1 MCLPGSA
8 ENNAPQW
15 EHIVRSEDIVS
26 DESSRRRQYQ
36 LFSLW
41 SVSQQTV
48 IPATLGEPRADPKPL
63 KINRNVPI
71 SVSRPRFLHWTG
83 PSGLDFTGPG
93 RRCFMRKLLC
103 PHCAAL
109 SGSAA
114 ALPGCIPS
122 VRSTARPG
130 CSVLSLCHLSL
141 VPPSCSSGELVPP
154 PWLFTSPL
162 TAALF
167 RVAGCDRSPHFPK
180 STASP

>member
-8 ENNAPQW
+8 QNNAPQW
-15 EHIVRSEDIVS
+15 EHIVRSENIVS

-48 IPATLGEPRADPKPL
+48 IPTTLREPRADPKSL
-63 KINRNVPI
+63 KINGNIPI
-71 SVSRPRFLHWTG
+71 NVSRPRFLHWTG

-103 PHCAAL
+103 PHCAAV
-109 SGSAA
+109 SGSAD

-122 VRSTARPG
+122 VCSAARPG
-130 CSVLSLCHLSL
+130 CSVLSLCQLSL
-141 VPPSCSSGELVPP
+141 VPPSCSRGELVPP

-162 TAALF
+162 TVAL
-167 RVAGCDRSPHFPK
+167 C
-180 STASP
+180 